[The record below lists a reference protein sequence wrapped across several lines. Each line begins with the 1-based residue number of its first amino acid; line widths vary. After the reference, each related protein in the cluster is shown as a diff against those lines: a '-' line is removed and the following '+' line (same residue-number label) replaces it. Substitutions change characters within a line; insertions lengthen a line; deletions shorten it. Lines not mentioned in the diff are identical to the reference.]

1 MRRREFIVSLVSAA
15 VSWPSA
21 ASAQQAPIPAVGVLF
36 AGSPESRATALS
48 IAAFRRGLD
57 EAGFVEG
64 QNVALEYRFAEGHFD
79 RMPALAAD
87 LVRHQVA
94 VIFSSNAPGARA
106 AKDASATI
114 PIVFSAGGDP
124 VQLGLVASLNR
135 PGGNLTGVYQF
146 TTALEAKRL
155 ELLHELIPKA
165 TSIAALVNPNFYAAE
180 TQRREVQEAARRL
193 GLEIIVLSA
202 NAEAD
207 FDGVF
212 AAIAERRAGALLVC
226 GSPFFYNRYEQL
238 VALAGSHAVPAIY
251 EWHEIAEAGG
261 LMSYGARLADAIH
274 LAGVY
279 VGRILK
285 GAKPADLP
293 IVQASRFELVIN
305 LKTAKA
311 LGLTVP
317 PSLLARAHEVI
328 E

>member
-1 MRRREFIVSLVSAA
+1 
-15 VSWPSA
+15 
-21 ASAQQAPIPAVGVLF
+21 
-36 AGSPESRATALS
+36 
-48 IAAFRRGLD
+48 
-57 EAGFVEG
+57 
-64 QNVALEYRFAEGHFD
+64 VALEYRFAEGHFD

-155 ELLHELIPKA
+155 ELLHDLIPKA
-165 TSIAALVNPNFYAAE
+165 TTIAALVNPNFFAAE
-180 TQRREVQEAARRL
+180 TQGREVQDAARRL

-207 FDGVF
+207 FYGVF
-212 AAIAERRAGALLVC
+212 ATLAERRAGALLVC
-226 GSPFFYNRYEQL
+226 GSPFFYNRHEQL
-238 VALAGSHAVPAIY
+238 VALAARHAVPAMY
-251 EWHEIAEAGG
+251 EWHEVAAAGG
-261 LMSYGARLADAIH
+261 LMSYGTRLADASH

-293 IVQASRFELVIN
+293 VVQASRFELVIN

-311 LGLTVP
+311 LGLTIP
-317 PSLLARAHEVI
+317 PALLARADEVF